1 MEGILF
7 KKTTLKQNSKICNLL
22 NLCNIDSEEYK
33 FAEEMFK
40 NQGLLCYC
48 CNPNCK
54 SVITSGMSMIFD
66 SVFCSKEC
74 SDNAD
79 KLLMDLWLRC

>member
-1 MEGILF
+1 
-7 KKTTLKQNSKICNLL
+7 
-22 NLCNIDSEEYK
+22 
-33 FAEEMFK
+33 MFK